1 MRIVKTQSP
10 EEAELASKRA
20 ELAALQRELIDLELD
35 LSTIEQELAAFRGN
49 YLRIVGRRYAVLDDI
64 KARIAEAR
72 AARRRADERVRQ
84 EARRTREAAEE
95 TARQVSD
102 SVPEKPVPAFAPP
115 ASLRTL
121 FRAAARMLHP
131 DLAPTEEDRSRRH
144 EWMAKV
150 NEAYKRANEEALK
163 RLVEDWEA
171 SPESVEGTGVASEL
185 VRVIRQIAQAR
196 QSIAD
201 ICSRIDALKDTE
213 LYSLH
218 ERYREARD
226 EDRNLLEEIAAD
238 LDVRIAEANAELAS
252 VEGGKQ

>member
-72 AARRRADERVRQ
+72 AARRPADEEVRQ

-201 ICSRIDALKDTE
+201 IRSRIDALKDTE

-226 EDRNLLEEIAAD
+226 EGRNLLEEIAAD
-238 LDVRIAEANAELAS
+238 LEVRIAEANAELAS

>member
-1 MRIVKTQSP
+1 M
-10 EEAELASKRA
+10 
-20 ELAALQRELIDLELD
+20 AALQRELIDLELD
-35 LSTIEQELAAFRGN
+35 LSTLEQELAAFRGN

-72 AARRRADERVRQ
+72 AAGDPADEEVQQ
-84 EARRTREAAEE
+84 EARRTREAAEQ

-102 SVPEKPVPAFAPP
+102 SGPEKPVPAFAPP

-150 NEAYKRANEEALK
+150 NEAYKREDEETLK
-163 RLVEDWEA
+163 RLVEEWEA

-185 VRVIRQIAQAR
+185 VRMIRQIAQAR
-196 QSIAD
+196 RSIAS
-201 ICSRIDALKDTE
+201 IGSRIEALKETE
-213 LYSLH
+213 LYSLYA
-218 ERYREARD
+218 RYREARD
-226 EDRNLLEEIAAD
+226 EGRNLLEEIAAD
-238 LDVRIAEANAELAS
+238 LDVRIEDARAELA
-252 VEGGKQ
+252 VVDGGTQ

>member
-35 LSTIEQELAAFRGN
+35 LSTLEQELAAFRGN
-49 YLRIVGRRYAVLDDI
+49 YLRVVGRRYAVLDDI

-72 AARRRADERVRQ
+72 AARRPADEEVRQ

-115 ASLRTL
+115 ASLKTL

-131 DLAPTEEDRSRRH
+131 DLATNEEDRARRH
-144 EWMAKV
+144 EWMTKV
-150 NEAYKRANEEALK
+150 NEAYKRGDEAALK
-163 RLVEDWEA
+163 RLVEDWES
-171 SPESVEGTGVASEL
+171 SPESVEGTGVATEL
-185 VRVIRQIAQAR
+185 VRVIRQIAQTR

-201 ICSRIDALKDTE
+201 IRSRIDALKETE
-213 LYSLH
+213 MHSLYG
-218 ERYREARD
+218 RYRDARD
-226 EDRNLLEEIAAD
+226 EGRDLLEEIVAD
-238 LDVRIAEANAELAS
+238 LESRIAAANAELAS
-252 VEGGKQ
+252 VQGGNQ